1 MPIVTLL
8 TDFGTRDY
16 YVAAVKG
23 VILGIA
29 PDVRIVDVSHDV
41 EPHNVLHAAFLLRQ
55 TVPWF
60 PPGTIHLVIVD
71 PAVGT
76 DRRIILGQYAE
87 YHVIAPDNGI
97 VTLLEQDTPAES
109 VHVLENPKYFLTE
122 VSTTFHG
129 RDMLAP
135 VAAHLAVG
143 VAASSFGPKCDGLRL
158 LQDAGPAER
167 TDTGLVG
174 RVLYVDRFGTMVT
187 NVAGQQLEAFRKPW
201 GEWNVSVNGESIG
214 TIRSAYADSAIGK
227 PVALIGSCGLL
238 EIAVNQ
244 GRAVDRFGPA
254 SSVSVEVS

>member
-8 TDFGTRDY
+8 TDFGTHDY

-29 PDVRIVDVSHDV
+29 PDVRIVDVSHDI
-41 EPHNVLHAAFLLRQ
+41 EPHNVLHAAFFLRQ

-71 PAVGT
+71 PGVGT
-76 DRRIILGQYAE
+76 DRRVILARYSE
-87 YHVIAPDNGI
+87 YYVVAPDNGI
-97 VTLLEQDTPAES
+97 VTLLEQDSPADS
-109 VHVLENPKYFLTE
+109 VHVLENPKYFLSE

-129 RDMLAP
+129 RDMMAP
-135 VAAHLAVG
+135 VAAHLALG
-143 VAASSFGPKCDGLRL
+143 VACSAFGPECDEPKL
-158 LQDAGPAER
+158 LSGVGSAER
-167 TDTGLVG
+167 TDAGLVG

-187 NVAGQQLEAFRKPW
+187 NVARQQLEAFRESSS
-201 GEWNVSVNGESIG
+201 EWTVSVNGESIG
-214 TIRSAYADSAIGK
+214 AIRSAYAEAAMGS
-227 PVALIGSCGLL
+227 PVAMMGSCGLL

-254 SSVSVEVS
+254 SSVLVEVR